1 MFQRVISNSLKSYFA
16 RVKTLRLTM
25 RSKLVLSLLS
35 IAAILLVS
43 SIISVMEYSSMSH
56 YVSELI
62 ADDIS
67 SINVANKLADM
78 SNTYNLDILEVI
90 GDNVYSGTLPEFDD
104 EYFKSHCDSLRISS
118 AANQA
123 SPLADSV
130 MYSYAAYMLTS
141 LELEDVLQSDF
152 IDTRSWY
159 FERLQ
164 PRYERLRSDIDRLST
179 LIYRDL
185 EKNSATF
192 DRGFYRSIIPGIVAV
207 GVGLLLVLMLLFF
220 ILAYYV
226 NPLYKML
233 SGLDAYRTSDKK
245 YTVRFEGDDQ
255 LAELNEGISELA
267 GENQQLRRRIKEIR
281 R

>member
-1 MFQRVISNSLKSYFA
+1 MTAEKLTGRLANGWRKLTSVHLK
-16 RVKTLRLTM
+16 L
-25 RSKLVLSLLS
+25 RSKLILSLLS

-43 SIISVMEYSSMSH
+43 SIISVMEYSSMSK
-56 YVSELI
+56 YVSSLI

-67 SINVANKLADM
+67 SINVANRLRDM

-90 GDNVYSGTLPEFDD
+90 GEDVSAARLPAFDD
-104 EYFKSHCDSLRISS
+104 EYFKSHCDSLRMSV

-123 SPLADSV
+123 APLADSV

-141 LELEDVLQSDF
+141 LELEDVISSDF
-152 IDTRSWY
+152 IDSRSWY

-164 PRYERLRSDIDRLST
+164 PRYERLRSDMDKLTSVIHQ
-179 LIYRDL
+179 DL
-185 EKNSATF
+185 VRNSATF
-192 DRGFYRSIIPGIVAV
+192 ERGFYRSVIPGIVAV
-207 GVGLLLVLMLLFF
+207 GVGLMLVLMLLFF

-226 NPLYKML
+226 NPLYRM
-233 SGLDAYRTSDKK
+233 LDALSAYRSNDKK
-245 YTVRFEGDDQ
+245 YTVRFDGDDQ

-267 GENQQLRRRIKEIR
+267 GENQQLRRRIREIR